1 MNKSP
6 HLGADAK
13 TTSHRWAKWEAFFFN
28 HGPNIVY
35 LALLLALDIC
45 MAAWGAWQ
53 FTKPQFETPS
63 DILRITLPIA
73 RASGRLVTWNSALI
87 TLSGCKFFWTQLRKT
102 PLAQGF
108 PIDKVM
114 PYYHRIVAQ
123 TIIFMGCIIHS
134 APQIV
139 NYATG
144 ALEIEFKEF
153 WTLGNGLATGQLL
166 VTGVLLLFIFALF
179 FVTTLEKIR
188 RTTFGFRVFW
198 ACHLFGIIA
207 GIPLLII
214 HGTYLGVPILLY
226 FVALPLILY
235 VLDSFFRR
243 VKVAKYKA
251 EVVHLETHKD
261 GEKDLVVQIV
271 VYNPKFVYQPGQY
284 AEINIPEIS
293 KSEWHPFTIA
303 SAPSNGKDSK
313 EYGQVE
319 FFVKSSGK
327 WTSALYELASR
338 NPNNQ
343 YSNGTKIIAE
353 VGLRGPF
360 GAPAQNYNDFDH
372 LVVIGSGIGVTP
384 LLSIWKHVVNEA
396 PKLDPE
402 LAKGQRNSIY
412 DRSGDSAIR
421 SSRRTLSNREME
433 ERLLNSFV
441 EHPGHVDVATFE
453 GVSLETLRARAAYG
467 ASVLESMTV
476 NVALFCFSI
485 FVETV
490 GVVLYLFHILP
501 DPFVVEPSDSS
512 PGEMKVSGA
521 AVQIVVSSLVLS
533 IIGGKVVLSLVA
545 YRQRY
550 LCSFVCLLEM
560 GLVIS
565 DALALS
571 FAATSIAAKEVQDAF
586 RHFALFGCYLVL
598 HLLRMM
604 YIFYA
609 SAQPPS
615 VSERTQK
622 KNCKENNGI
631 KSVVGIWVSRKY
643 SGMSFAAH
651 DLVESV
657 QNLPST
663 FSLKLYATRD
673 SDEAVQEADPFKG
686 RGSQHALIAGRP
698 DWEQILSEALDRCY
712 DDGGDAVGVFF
723 CGSPAI
729 SSSLHRIAQKVNA
742 EHYYATGG
750 RSQCRILVHKENF

>member
-1 MNKSP
+1 
-6 HLGADAK
+6 
-13 TTSHRWAKWEAFFFN
+13 
-28 HGPNIVY
+28 
-35 LALLLALDIC
+35 
-45 MAAWGAWQ
+45 
-53 FTKPQFETPS
+53 
-63 DILRITLPIA
+63 
-73 RASGRLVTWNSALI
+73 
-87 TLSGCKFFWTQLRKT
+87 
-102 PLAQGF
+102 
-108 PIDKVM
+108 
-114 PYYHRIVAQ
+114 
-123 TIIFMGCIIHS
+123 MGCIIHS

-166 VTGVLLLFIFALF
+166 VTGALLLFIFALF

-188 RTTFGFRVFW
+188 RTAFGFRVFW
-198 ACHLFGIIA
+198 ACHLFGIVA

-214 HGTYLGVPILLY
+214 HGTYLGMPILLY
-226 FVALPLILY
+226 FVGLPLIFY

-243 VKVAKYKA
+243 VKVANYKA
-251 EVVHLETHKD
+251 EVVHLENHKD
-261 GEKDLVVQIV
+261 GENDLVVQMV
-271 VYNPKFVYQPGQY
+271 VRNPNFVYQPGQY

-303 SAPSNGKDSK
+303 SAPSNGTNSK
-313 EYGQVE
+313 EYGHVE
-319 FFVKSSGK
+319 FFIKSSGK

-343 YSNGTKIIAE
+343 YLNGTKIIAE

-372 LVVIGSGIGVTP
+372 LVVVGSGIGVTP
-384 LLSIWKHVVNEA
+384 LLSIWKHLVNEA
-396 PKLDPE
+396 PKVDPE
-402 LAKGQRNSIY
+402 LTEDQTNGIY
-412 DRSGDSAIR
+412 DRSGDSATR
-421 SSRRTLSNREME
+421 SSRRALSNREME
-433 ERLLNSFV
+433 EQLLNSFV
-441 EHPGHVDVATFE
+441 EHPGHVDVAAFE
-453 GVSLETLRARAAYG
+453 GVSLESLRVRAAYA
-467 ASVLESMTV
+467 ASILESMTV

-485 FVETV
+485 FMETI
-490 GVVLYLFHILP
+490 GVVLYLFHIIP
-501 DPFVVEPSDSS
+501 DPFVVEPSDSG

-521 AVQIVVSSLVLS
+521 AVQVVVSSLVLL
-533 IIGGKVVLSLVA
+533 IIGGKVVLSLIA

-550 LCSFVCLLEM
+550 LCSLVCLLEM
-560 GLVIS
+560 ALVIA
-565 DALALS
+565 DVLALVS
-571 FAATSIAAKEVQDAF
+571 AATSIATKETQNHRNAILV
-586 RHFALFGCYLVL
+586 HPVLYFALFGCYVIL

-609 SAQPPS
+609 SAQPPRI
-615 VSERTQK
+615 SERTK
-622 KNCKENNGI
+622 KKKCKENNAI
-631 KSVVGIWVSRKY
+631 KSVVGVWVSRKY

-657 QNLPST
+657 QNLPSN

-673 SDEAVQEADPFKG
+673 SDEAVHEADPFKDCG
-686 RGSQHALIAGRP
+686 NQHELIVGRP

-729 SSSLHRIAQKVNA
+729 SSSLHRIAQKLNA

-750 RSQCRILVHKENF
+750 RSLCRILVHKENF

>member
-1 MNKSP
+1 MMGKP
-6 HLGADAK
+6 THGADVHVER
-13 TTSHRWAKWEAFFFN
+13 TSHRWARWEAFFFN
-28 HGPNIVY
+28 HGANIVF

-53 FTKPQFETPS
+53 FTKPQFETPN

-87 TLSGCKFFWTQLRKT
+87 FLSACKYFWTQLRKT

-134 APQIV
+134 VPQIA

-144 ALEIEFKEF
+144 ALEIEFNTI

-166 VTGVLLLFIFALF
+166 VTGALLLFTFALF

-198 ACHLFGIIA
+198 ACHLLGITG

-214 HGTYLGVPILLY
+214 HGTYLGMPILLY
-226 FVALPLILY
+226 FVGLPLILY

-243 VKVAKYKA
+243 VKVANYKA

-261 GEKDLVVQIV
+261 GKDDLVVQIV
-271 VYNPKFVYQPGQY
+271 VCNPKFVYQPGQY

-303 SAPSNGKDSK
+303 SAPNNRKGGK
-313 EYGQVE
+313 GCGHVE

-384 LLSIWKHVVNEA
+384 LLSIWKHIVNET
-396 PKLDPE
+396 PKVDPE
-402 LAKGQRNSIY
+402 LATDQTKSIY
-412 DRSGDSAIR
+412 DRSGDSVR
-421 SSRRTLSNREME
+421 SSRRALSNREME
-433 ERLLNSFV
+433 EQLLNSFV
-441 EHPGHVDVATFE
+441 EHPGHVDVAAFE
-453 GVSLETLRARAAYG
+453 GVSLETLRAKAAYG

-485 FVETV
+485 FMETI
-490 GVVLYLFHILP
+490 GVVLYLFHVIP
-501 DPFVVEPSDSS
+501 DPFVVEPSDSDG
-512 PGEMKVSGA
+512 GEIKVSGA
-521 AVQIVVSSLVLS
+521 AVQIVVSSLVLFV
-533 IIGGKVVLSLVA
+533 IGGKVVLSLVA

-560 GLVIS
+560 
-565 DALALS
+565 ALALADVLALI
-571 FAATSIAAKEVQDAF
+571 FAITSIASKTVQNAVVY
-586 RHFALFGCYLVL
+586 FALFGCYIVL
-598 HLLRMM
+598 HILRMM
-604 YIFYA
+604 YIFYE

-615 VSERTQK
+615 IPERTQK
-622 KNCKENNGI
+622 KNEKNNGI
-631 KSVVGIWVSRKY
+631 KAVVGVWVSRNY

-657 QNLPST
+657 QNLPSI

-673 SDEAVQEADPFKG
+673 SVEVVQEADPFKG
-686 RGSQHALIAGRP
+686 CGNQHELIAGRP
-698 DWEQILSEALDRCY
+698 NWEQILSGALDRCY
-712 DDGGDAVGVFF
+712 DNGGDAVGVFF

-729 SSSLHRIAQKVNA
+729 SSSLHRIAQKLNA

>member
-1 MNKSP
+1 MMGKP
-6 HLGADAK
+6 THGADVHVER
-13 TTSHRWAKWEAFFFN
+13 TSHRWARWEAFFFN
-28 HGPNIVY
+28 HGANIVF

-53 FTKPQFETPS
+53 FTKPQFETPN

-87 TLSGCKFFWTQLRKT
+87 FLSACKYFWTQLRKT

-134 APQIV
+134 VPQIA

-144 ALEIEFKEF
+144 ALEIEFNKI

-166 VTGVLLLFIFALF
+166 VTGALLLFTFALF

-198 ACHLFGIIA
+198 ACHLLGITA

-214 HGTYLGVPILLY
+214 HGTYLGMPILLY
-226 FVALPLILY
+226 FVGLPLILY

-243 VKVAKYKA
+243 VKVANYKA

-261 GEKDLVVQIV
+261 GKDDLVVQIV
-271 VYNPKFVYQPGQY
+271 VCNPKFVYQPGQY

-303 SAPSNGKDSK
+303 SAPNNRKGGK
-313 EYGQVE
+313 GCGHVE

-384 LLSIWKHVVNEA
+384 LLSIWKHIVNET
-396 PKLDPE
+396 PKVDPE
-402 LAKGQRNSIY
+402 LATDQTKSIY
-412 DRSGDSAIR
+412 HRSGDSVR
-421 SSRRTLSNREME
+421 SSRRALSNREME
-433 ERLLNSFV
+433 EQLLNSFV
-441 EHPGHVDVATFE
+441 EHPGHVDVAAFE
-453 GVSLETLRARAAYG
+453 GVSLETLRAKAAYG

-485 FVETV
+485 FMETI
-490 GVVLYLFHILP
+490 GVVLYLFHVIP
-501 DPFVVEPSDSS
+501 DPFVVEPSDSDG
-512 PGEMKVSGA
+512 GEIKVSGA
-521 AVQIVVSSLVLS
+521 AVQIVVSSLVLFV
-533 IIGGKVVLSLVA
+533 IGGKVVLSLVA

-560 GLVIS
+560 
-565 DALALS
+565 ALALADVLALI
-571 FAATSIAAKEVQDAF
+571 FAITSIATKTVQNAVVY
-586 RHFALFGCYLVL
+586 FALFGCYIVL
-598 HLLRMM
+598 HILRMM
-604 YIFYA
+604 YIFYE

-615 VSERTQK
+615 IPERTQK
-622 KNCKENNGI
+622 KNEENNGI
-631 KSVVGIWVSRKY
+631 KSVVGVWVSRNS

-657 QNLPST
+657 QNLPSI

-673 SDEAVQEADPFKG
+673 SVEVVQEADPFKG
-686 RGSQHALIAGRP
+686 CGNQHELIAGRP
-698 DWEQILSEALDRCY
+698 NWEQILSGALDRCY
-712 DDGGDAVGVFF
+712 DNGGDAVGVFF

-729 SSSLHRIAQKVNA
+729 SSSLHRIAQKLNA